1 MTASAAQAKR
11 EYFKQATGS
20 TSGALADLEAEYY
33 TKAKAGTAVVVPE
46 ATTTVEGTVK
56 QGAFV
61 AAAAVPFADLT
72 AAANAY
78 NALRT
83 SLINAGVLAA
93 S

>member
-1 MTASAAQAKR
+1 MTSVVEAKR
-11 EYFKQATGS
+11 AYFKQATGS
-20 TSGALADLEAEYY
+20 DATAVADLETSYY
-33 TKAKAGTAVVVPE
+33 EMAAAGTAVVIPE

-56 QGAFV
+56 QAANV
-61 AAAAVPFADLT
+61 PAAAVPFADLT

-83 SLINAGVLAA
+83 ALINAGQMAA

>member
-1 MTASAAQAKR
+1 MTSVVEAKR
-11 EYFKQATGS
+11 AYFKQATGS
-20 TSGALADLEAEYY
+20 DATSVADLEAAYY
-33 TKAKAGTAVVVPE
+33 EAAAAGTAVVVPE

-56 QGAFV
+56 QAV
-61 AAAAVPFADLT
+61 NVPAAAVPFADLT

-83 SLINAGVLAA
+83 ALINSGQMAA